1 MNKGYAFI
9 SLQLFGLHRLAV
21 TLFILLLAI
30 TLEAKAST
38 PLYEASTP
46 FYEAHTSSIDAS
58 VSIDASMSMEAS
70 RMSIDASSM
79 FIEEPSK
86 PVINA
91 KKPVVKTNVSRTKAN
106 RKAKASSEAL
116 VKEGER
122 LSQQGETARSLM
134 VLNRYIESFAYAKA
148 SRADS
153 LLLTRALMRNARNY
167 EDLGNQHQA
176 LVLLQRALSVAKHTG
191 DKRHLAALYNNIFAI
206 YYSLREFDQAE
217 DLLQMSLQLSIA
229 AADSASIRNNY
240 NNFGLVC
247 YERRQYDRALSF
259 MDKALAYA
267 PRADRVGMSLIY
279 TNRAEVFTRQNRL
292 PQAERALQKALDL
305 QRGQQRDNRTVQTRL
320 NMTFLKA
327 RLGKRTE
334 ALTMQH
340 ALYKTMPHLPLA
352 MQANAYEQMADV
364 CFNLGDSLAALRN
377 ILRFMPLNDSLQRAD
392 NNSQLQ
398 QLLVAYDAD
407 RLKQHN
413 TNLAQTVDIYRLKAE
428 GRTRLLAVAV
438 PLLVILIV
446 LVVLLWR
453 RMRTDR
459 AKNKLISEQQQQ
471 LLIYEQQER
480 EREQQEMLRKQ
491 EEMRRK
497 QEEMRRKQEALKRKQ
512 EEMAQR
518 QEEMSLELDHKNR
531 QLTSYTLDLAAVNE
545 FHQHVSASL
554 SALREKKLSAAEAD
568 NELKDLILSLQHFN
582 DKPLGDDF
590 RVYFDE
596 VHPGFLMRLSQ
607 QFSALS
613 KADLRLCAYL
623 HLGMTTKEIAALT
636 FKEVRSVES
645 ARNRLRK
652 KLNLPPETNLAQFLE
667 QFTKDAP

>member
-1 MNKGYAFI
+1 
-9 SLQLFGLHRLAV
+9 
-21 TLFILLLAI
+21 
-30 TLEAKAST
+30 
-38 PLYEASTP
+38 
-46 FYEAHTSSIDAS
+46 
-58 VSIDASMSMEAS
+58 
-70 RMSIDASSM
+70 M

-86 PVINA
+86 PAINVR
-91 KKPVVKTNVSRTKAN
+91 KPVVKTNASRHAAN
-106 RKAKASSEAL
+106 PKAKASSEAL

-122 LSQQGETARSLM
+122 LSERGETARSLM
-134 VLNRYIESFAYAKA
+134 VLNRYIESFTYAKA

-176 LVLLQRALSVAKHTG
+176 LVLLQRALSIAKRTA

-206 YYSLREFDQAE
+206 YYSLREFNQAE
-217 DLLQMSLQLSIA
+217 DLLQMSLQLSLA
-229 AADSASIRNNY
+229 TADSASIRNNY

-247 YERRQYDRALSF
+247 YERGQYDKALTF
-259 MDKALAYA
+259 MNKALAYA

-279 TNRAEVFTRQNRL
+279 TNRAEVFTLQNRL
-292 PQAERALQKALDL
+292 SQAERALQKALYL
-305 QRGQQRDNRTVQTRL
+305 QRGYQRDNRTVQTRL

-327 RLGKRTE
+327 RLGKCTE

-340 ALYKTMPHLPLA
+340 ALYQTMPHLPLA
-352 MQANAYEQMADV
+352 MQANAYEQMADI

-413 TNLAQTVDIYRLKAE
+413 TNLAQKVDIYRLKAE

-438 PLLVILIV
+438 PLLVVLIV

-480 EREQQEMLRKQ
+480 EREQQ
-491 EEMRRK
+491 
-497 QEEMRRKQEALKRKQ
+497 EMRRKQEALKRKQ

-582 DKPLGDDF
+582 DKPLGDEF

-607 QFSALS
+607 QFSVLS

>member
-1 MNKGYAFI
+1 
-9 SLQLFGLHRLAV
+9 
-21 TLFILLLAI
+21 
-30 TLEAKAST
+30 
-38 PLYEASTP
+38 
-46 FYEAHTSSIDAS
+46 
-58 VSIDASMSMEAS
+58 
-70 RMSIDASSM
+70 MSIDASRM

-86 PVINA
+86 PAINV
-91 KKPVVKTNVSRTKAN
+91 KKPVVKANASRHTAN
-106 RKAKASSEAL
+106 PKAKASSEAL

-122 LSQQGETARSLM
+122 LSERGETARSLM

-153 LLLTRALMRNARNY
+153 LLLTRALMHNARNY

-176 LVLLQRALSVAKHTG
+176 LVLLQRALSIAKRTA

-206 YYSLREFDQAE
+206 YYSLREFNQAE

-247 YERRQYDRALSF
+247 YERGQYDKALAF

-292 PQAERALQKALDL
+292 SQAERALQKALDL
-305 QRGQQRDNRTVQTRL
+305 QRGYMGDNRTVQTRL

-340 ALYKTMPHLPLA
+340 ALYHTMPHLPLA
-352 MQANAYEQMADV
+352 MQVNAYEQMADI

-438 PLLVILIV
+438 PLLVVLIV

-480 EREQQEMLRKQ
+480 EREQQ
-491 EEMRRK
+491 
-497 QEEMRRKQEALKRKQ
+497 EMRRKQEALKRKQ

-607 QFSALS
+607 QFSVLS

-652 KLNLPPETNLAQFLE
+652 KLNLPPETNLAQFLD

>member
-1 MNKGYAFI
+1 
-9 SLQLFGLHRLAV
+9 
-21 TLFILLLAI
+21 
-30 TLEAKAST
+30 
-38 PLYEASTP
+38 
-46 FYEAHTSSIDAS
+46 
-58 VSIDASMSMEAS
+58 
-70 RMSIDASSM
+70 MSIDASRM

-86 PVINA
+86 PAINV
-91 KKPVVKTNVSRTKAN
+91 KKPVAKAN
-106 RKAKASSEAL
+106 ASRHTANPKAKASSEAL

-122 LSQQGETARSLM
+122 LSERGETARSLM

-176 LVLLQRALSVAKHTG
+176 LVLLQRALSIAKRTA

-206 YYSLREFDQAE
+206 YYSLREFNQAE
-217 DLLQMSLQLSIA
+217 DLLQMSLQLSLA

-247 YERRQYDRALSF
+247 YERGQY
-259 MDKALAYA
+259 DKALAYA

-279 TNRAEVFTRQNRL
+279 TNRAEVFTLQNRL
-292 PQAERALQKALDL
+292 SQAERALQKALYL
-305 QRGQQRDNRTVQTRL
+305 QRGYQRDNRTVQTRL

-340 ALYKTMPHLPLA
+340 ALYQTMPHLPLA
-352 MQANAYEQMADV
+352 MQANAYEQMADI
-364 CFNLGDSLAALRN
+364 CFNIGDSLAALRN

-413 TNLAQTVDIYRLKAE
+413 TNLAQKVDIYRLKAE

-438 PLLVILIV
+438 PLLVVLIV

-480 EREQQEMLRKQ
+480 EREQQ
-491 EEMRRK
+491 
-497 QEEMRRKQEALKRKQ
+497 EMRRKQEALKRKQ

-607 QFSALS
+607 QFSVLS

-652 KLNLPPETNLAQFLE
+652 KLNLPPETNLAQFLD

>member
-1 MNKGYAFI
+1 M
-9 SLQLFGLHRLAV
+9 
-21 TLFILLLAI
+21 
-30 TLEAKAST
+30 
-38 PLYEASTP
+38 
-46 FYEAHTSSIDAS
+46 D
-58 VSIDASMSMEAS
+58 AS
-70 RMSIDASSM
+70 RMSIDASRM

-86 PVINA
+86 PAINA
-91 KKPVVKTNVSRTKAN
+91 KKPVVKTHASRHAAN
-106 RKAKASSEAL
+106 PKAKASSEVL

-122 LSQQGETARSLM
+122 LSERGETARSLM

-176 LVLLQRALSVAKHTG
+176 LVLLQRALSIAKRTA

-229 AADSASIRNNY
+229 AADSMSIRNNY

-247 YERRQYDRALSF
+247 YERGQYDKALAF
-259 MDKALAYA
+259 MNQALAYA

-292 PQAERALQKALDL
+292 SQAERALQKAIDL
-305 QRGQQRDNRTVQTRL
+305 QRGHQRDNRTVQTRL

-340 ALYKTMPHLPLA
+340 ALYQTMPHLPLA
-352 MQANAYEQMADV
+352 MQVNAYEQMADI

-497 QEEMRRKQEALKRKQ
+497 QESLKRKQ

-667 QFTKDAP
+667 QFTKEAP

>member
-1 MNKGYAFI
+1 M
-9 SLQLFGLHRLAV
+9 
-21 TLFILLLAI
+21 
-30 TLEAKAST
+30 
-38 PLYEASTP
+38 
-46 FYEAHTSSIDAS
+46 D
-58 VSIDASMSMEAS
+58 AS
-70 RMSIDASSM
+70 RMSIDASRM

-86 PVINA
+86 PAINA
-91 KKPVVKTNVSRTKAN
+91 KKPVVKTNASRHAAN
-106 RKAKASSEAL
+106 PKAKASSEAL

-122 LSQQGETARSLM
+122 LSERGETARSLM

-176 LVLLQRALSVAKHTG
+176 LVLLQRALSIAKRTA

-229 AADSASIRNNY
+229 AADSMSIRNNY

-247 YERRQYDRALSF
+247 YERGQYDKALAF
-259 MDKALAYA
+259 MDQALAYA

-292 PQAERALQKALDL
+292 SQAERALQKAIDL
-305 QRGQQRDNRTVQTRL
+305 QRGHQRDNRTVQTRL

-340 ALYKTMPHLPLA
+340 ALYQTMPHLPLA
-352 MQANAYEQMADV
+352 MQVNAYEQMADI

-438 PLLVILIV
+438 PLLVVLIV

-480 EREQQEMLRKQ
+480 ER
-491 EEMRRK
+491 K

-512 EEMAQR
+512 QEMAQR

-554 SALREKKLSAAEAD
+554 SALREKKLSAAEVD

>member
-1 MNKGYAFI
+1 
-9 SLQLFGLHRLAV
+9 
-21 TLFILLLAI
+21 
-30 TLEAKAST
+30 
-38 PLYEASTP
+38 
-46 FYEAHTSSIDAS
+46 
-58 VSIDASMSMEAS
+58 
-70 RMSIDASSM
+70 
-79 FIEEPSK
+79 
-86 PVINA
+86 
-91 KKPVVKTNVSRTKAN
+91 
-106 RKAKASSEAL
+106 
-116 VKEGER
+116 
-122 LSQQGETARSLM
+122 
-134 VLNRYIESFAYAKA
+134 
-148 SRADS
+148 
-153 LLLTRALMRNARNY
+153 
-167 EDLGNQHQA
+167 
-176 LVLLQRALSVAKHTG
+176 
-191 DKRHLAALYNNIFAI
+191 
-206 YYSLREFDQAE
+206 
-217 DLLQMSLQLSIA
+217 
-229 AADSASIRNNY
+229 
-240 NNFGLVC
+240 
-247 YERRQYDRALSF
+247 
-259 MDKALAYA
+259 
-267 PRADRVGMSLIY
+267 
-279 TNRAEVFTRQNRL
+279 
-292 PQAERALQKALDL
+292 
-305 QRGQQRDNRTVQTRL
+305 
-320 NMTFLKA
+320 
-327 RLGKRTE
+327 
-334 ALTMQH
+334 MQH
-340 ALYKTMPHLPLA
+340 ALYQTMPHLPLA
-352 MQANAYEQMADV
+352 MQANAYEQMADI

-413 TNLAQTVDIYRLKAE
+413 TNLAQKVDIYRLKAE

-438 PLLVILIV
+438 PLLVVLIV

-480 EREQQEMLRKQ
+480 EREQQEML
-491 EEMRRK
+491 RK

-554 SALREKKLSAAEAD
+554 SALREKKLSADEAD
-568 NELKDLILSLQHFN
+568 NELKDFILSLQHFN

-613 KADLRLCAYL
+613 KADLRICAYL

-652 KLNLPPETNLAQFLE
+652 KLNLPPETNLAQFLD

>member
-21 TLFILLLAI
+21 TLLLLQLA
-30 TLEAKAST
+30 LAPEAKAST
-38 PLYEASTP
+38 LFYEASTP
-46 FYEAHTSSIDAS
+46 FNEASTPFNEAHPS
-58 VSIDASMSMEAS
+58 SIDASMS
-70 RMSIDASSM
+70 IDASRM

-86 PVINA
+86 PAINV
-91 KKPVVKTNVSRTKAN
+91 KKPVVKTNASRHTAN
-106 RKAKASSEAL
+106 PKAKPSSEAL

-122 LSQQGETARSLM
+122 LSGRGETARSLM

-153 LLLTRALMRNARNY
+153 LLLTRALMHNARNY

-176 LVLLQRALSVAKHTG
+176 LVLLQRALSIAKRTA

-229 AADSASIRNNY
+229 AADSMSIRNNY

-247 YERRQYDRALSF
+247 YERGQYDKALVF

-292 PQAERALQKALDL
+292 SQAERALQKALDL
-305 QRGQQRDNRTVQTRL
+305 QRGRQGDNRTVQTRL

-340 ALYKTMPHLPLA
+340 ALYQTMPHLPLA
-352 MQANAYEQMADV
+352 MQVNAYEQMADI

-438 PLLVILIV
+438 PLLVVLIV

-480 EREQQEMLRKQ
+480 EREQQ
-491 EEMRRK
+491 
-497 QEEMRRKQEALKRKQ
+497 EMRRKQEALKRKQ

-545 FHQHVSASL
+545 FHQRVSTSL
-554 SALREKKLSAAEAD
+554 SALREKKLSATEAD
-568 NELKDLILSLQHFN
+568 NELKGLILSLQHFN

-607 QFSALS
+607 QFSVLS

>member
-1 MNKGYAFI
+1 
-9 SLQLFGLHRLAV
+9 
-21 TLFILLLAI
+21 
-30 TLEAKAST
+30 
-38 PLYEASTP
+38 
-46 FYEAHTSSIDAS
+46 
-58 VSIDASMSMEAS
+58 
-70 RMSIDASSM
+70 MSIDASRM

-86 PVINA
+86 PAINA
-91 KKPVVKTNVSRTKAN
+91 KKPVVKANASRHVVIP
-106 RKAKASSEAL
+106 KAKASSEAL

-122 LSQQGETARSLM
+122 LSERGETARSLM

-176 LVLLQRALSVAKHTG
+176 LVLLQRALSIAKRTA

-229 AADSASIRNNY
+229 AADSMSIRNNY

-247 YERRQYDRALSF
+247 YERGQYDKALAF
-259 MDKALAYA
+259 MDQALAYA

-292 PQAERALQKALDL
+292 SQAERALQKAIDL
-305 QRGQQRDNRTVQTRL
+305 QRGHQRDNRTVQTRL

-340 ALYKTMPHLPLA
+340 ALYQTMPHLPLV
-352 MQANAYEQMADV
+352 MQVNAYEQMADI

-480 EREQQEMLRKQ
+480 EREQQEM
-491 EEMRRK
+491 
-497 QEEMRRKQEALKRKQ
+497 RRKQEALKRKQ

-613 KADLRLCAYL
+613 KAVLRLCAYL

>member
-21 TLFILLLAI
+21 TLLLLLLA
-30 TLEAKAST
+30 LAPEAKANT
-38 PLYEASTP
+38 LFYEASTP
-46 FYEAHTSSIDAS
+46 FYEAHTSSLDAS
-58 VSIDASMSMEAS
+58 
-70 RMSIDASSM
+70 MSIDASRM

-86 PVINA
+86 PAINVR
-91 KKPVVKTNVSRTKAN
+91 KPVVKTNASRHAAN
-106 RKAKASSEAL
+106 PKAKASSEAL

-122 LSQQGETARSLM
+122 LSERGETARSLM
-134 VLNRYIESFAYAKA
+134 VLNRYIESFTYAKA

-176 LVLLQRALSVAKHTG
+176 LVLLQRALSIAKRTA

-206 YYSLREFDQAE
+206 YYSLREFNQAE
-217 DLLQMSLQLSIA
+217 DLLQMSLQLSLA

-247 YERRQYDRALSF
+247 YERGQYDKALAF

-292 PQAERALQKALDL
+292 SQAERALQKALDL
-305 QRGQQRDNRTVQTRL
+305 QRGHMGDNRTVQTRL
-320 NMTFLKA
+320 NMAFLKA

-340 ALYKTMPHLPLA
+340 ALYQTMPHLPLA
-352 MQANAYEQMADV
+352 MQANAYEQMADI

-438 PLLVILIV
+438 PLLVVLIV

-480 EREQQEMLRKQ
+480 EREQQ
-491 EEMRRK
+491 
-497 QEEMRRKQEALKRKQ
+497 EMRRKQEALKRKQ

-554 SALREKKLSAAEAD
+554 SALREKKLSADEAD

>member
-21 TLFILLLAI
+21 TLLLLLLA
-30 TLEAKAST
+30 LAPEAKANMLFYEAST
-38 PLYEASTP
+38 PFYETSTP

-58 VSIDASMSMEAS
+58 
-70 RMSIDASSM
+70 MSIDASRM

-86 PVINA
+86 PAINV
-91 KKPVVKTNVSRTKAN
+91 KKPVAKAN
-106 RKAKASSEAL
+106 ASRHTANPKAKASSEAL

-122 LSQQGETARSLM
+122 LSERGETARSLM

-176 LVLLQRALSVAKHTG
+176 LVLLQRALSIAKRTA

-229 AADSASIRNNY
+229 AADSMSIRNNY

-247 YERRQYDRALSF
+247 YERGQYDKALAF
-259 MDKALAYA
+259 MDQALAYA

-292 PQAERALQKALDL
+292 SQAERALQKAIDL
-305 QRGQQRDNRTVQTRL
+305 QRGHQRDNRTVQTRL

-340 ALYKTMPHLPLA
+340 ALYQTMPHLPLA
-352 MQANAYEQMADV
+352 MQVNAYEQMADI

-413 TNLAQTVDIYRLKAE
+413 TNLAQKVDIYRLKAE

-438 PLLVILIV
+438 PLLVVLIV

-480 EREQQEMLRKQ
+480 EREQQ
-491 EEMRRK
+491 
-497 QEEMRRKQEALKRKQ
+497 EMRRKQEALKRKQ

-607 QFSALS
+607 QFSVLS

>member
-1 MNKGYAFI
+1 
-9 SLQLFGLHRLAV
+9 
-21 TLFILLLAI
+21 
-30 TLEAKAST
+30 
-38 PLYEASTP
+38 
-46 FYEAHTSSIDAS
+46 
-58 VSIDASMSMEAS
+58 
-70 RMSIDASSM
+70 MSIDASRM

-86 PVINA
+86 PAINA
-91 KKPVVKTNVSRTKAN
+91 KKPVVKANASRHVVN
-106 RKAKASSEAL
+106 PKAKASSEAL

-122 LSQQGETARSLM
+122 LSERGETARSLM

-176 LVLLQRALSVAKHTG
+176 LVLLQRALSIAKRTA

-229 AADSASIRNNY
+229 AADSMSIRNNY

-247 YERRQYDRALSF
+247 YERGQYDKALAF
-259 MDKALAYA
+259 MDQALAYA

-292 PQAERALQKALDL
+292 SQAERALQKAIDL
-305 QRGQQRDNRTVQTRL
+305 QRGHQRDNRTVQTRL

-340 ALYKTMPHLPLA
+340 ALYQTMPHLPLS
-352 MQANAYEQMADV
+352 MQVNAYEQMADI

-438 PLLVILIV
+438 PLLVVLIV

-480 EREQQEMLRKQ
+480 EREQ
-491 EEMRRK
+491 
-497 QEEMRRKQEALKRKQ
+497 EEMRRKQEALKRKQ
-512 EEMAQR
+512 QEMAQR

-554 SALREKKLSAAEAD
+554 SALREKKLSAAEVD

>member
-21 TLFILLLAI
+21 TLLLLLLA
-30 TLEAKAST
+30 LAPEAKANT
-38 PLYEASTP
+38 LFYEASTP

-58 VSIDASMSMEAS
+58 
-70 RMSIDASSM
+70 MSIDASRM

-86 PVINA
+86 PAINV
-91 KKPVVKTNVSRTKAN
+91 KKPVAKAN
-106 RKAKASSEAL
+106 ASRHTANPKAKASSEAL

-122 LSQQGETARSLM
+122 LSERGETARSLM

-176 LVLLQRALSVAKHTG
+176 LVLLQRALSIAKRTA

-206 YYSLREFDQAE
+206 YYSLREFNQAE
-217 DLLQMSLQLSIA
+217 DLLQMSLQLSLA

-247 YERRQYDRALSF
+247 YERGQYDKALTF
-259 MDKALAYA
+259 MNKALAYA

-279 TNRAEVFTRQNRL
+279 TNRAEVFTLQNRL
-292 PQAERALQKALDL
+292 SQAERALQKALYL
-305 QRGQQRDNRTVQTRL
+305 QRGYQRDNRTVQTRL

-340 ALYKTMPHLPLA
+340 ALYQTMPHLPLA
-352 MQANAYEQMADV
+352 MQANAYEQMADI
-364 CFNLGDSLAALRN
+364 CFNIGDSLAALRN

-413 TNLAQTVDIYRLKAE
+413 TNLAQKVDIYRLKAE

-438 PLLVILIV
+438 PLLVVLIV

-480 EREQQEMLRKQ
+480 EREQQ
-491 EEMRRK
+491 
-497 QEEMRRKQEALKRKQ
+497 EMRRKQEALKRKQ

-607 QFSALS
+607 QFSVLS

-652 KLNLPPETNLAQFLE
+652 KLNLPPETNLAQFLD

>member
-21 TLFILLLAI
+21 TLFILLLAL
-30 TLEAKAST
+30 TPEAKAST
-38 PLYEASTP
+38 PLYEANTP

-86 PVINA
+86 PAIND
-91 KKPVVKTNVSRTKAN
+91 KKPVVKTNVSRNKAN
-106 RKAKASSEAL
+106 RKAKVSSEAL

-122 LSQQGETARSLM
+122 LSERGETARSLM

-176 LVLLQRALSVAKHTG
+176 LVLLQRALSVAKHTA

-217 DLLQMSLQLSIA
+217 DLLQMSLQLSLA
-229 AADSASIRNNY
+229 AADSMSIRNNY

-247 YERRQYDRALSF
+247 YERSQYDKALAF

-292 PQAERALQKALDL
+292 SQAERALQKALDL

-327 RLGKRTE
+327 RLGKRKE

-340 ALYKTMPHLPLA
+340 ALYQTMPHLPLA

-413 TNLAQTVDIYRLKAE
+413 TNLKQTVDIYRLKAE

-480 EREQQEMLRKQ
+480 EREQQ
-491 EEMRRK
+491 
-497 QEEMRRKQEALKRKQ
+497 EMRRKQEALKRKQ

-607 QFSALS
+607 QFSALI

-623 HLGMTTKEIAALT
+623 HLGMTTKEIASLT

>member
-1 MNKGYAFI
+1 
-9 SLQLFGLHRLAV
+9 
-21 TLFILLLAI
+21 
-30 TLEAKAST
+30 
-38 PLYEASTP
+38 
-46 FYEAHTSSIDAS
+46 
-58 VSIDASMSMEAS
+58 
-70 RMSIDASSM
+70 MSIDASRM

-86 PVINA
+86 PAINV
-91 KKPVVKTNVSRTKAN
+91 KKPVAKAN
-106 RKAKASSEAL
+106 ASRHTANPKAKASSEAL

-122 LSQQGETARSLM
+122 LSERGETARSLM

-176 LVLLQRALSVAKHTG
+176 LVLLQRALSIAKRTA

-206 YYSLREFDQAE
+206 YYSLREFNQAE
-217 DLLQMSLQLSIA
+217 DLLQMSLQLSLA

-247 YERRQYDRALSF
+247 YERGQYDKALTF
-259 MDKALAYA
+259 MNKALAYA

-279 TNRAEVFTRQNRL
+279 TNRAEVFTLQNRL
-292 PQAERALQKALDL
+292 SQAERALQKALYL
-305 QRGQQRDNRTVQTRL
+305 QRGYQRDNRTVQTRL

-340 ALYKTMPHLPLA
+340 ALYQTMPHLPLA
-352 MQANAYEQMADV
+352 MQANAYEQMADI
-364 CFNLGDSLAALRN
+364 CFNIGDSLAALRN

-413 TNLAQTVDIYRLKAE
+413 TNLAQKVDIYRLKAE

-438 PLLVILIV
+438 PLLVVLIV

-480 EREQQEMLRKQ
+480 EREQQ
-491 EEMRRK
+491 
-497 QEEMRRKQEALKRKQ
+497 EMRRKQEALKRKQ

-607 QFSALS
+607 QFSVLS

-652 KLNLPPETNLAQFLE
+652 KLNLPPETNLAQFLD

>member
-21 TLFILLLAI
+21 TLLFLLLAL
-30 TLEAKAST
+30 TPEAKAST
-38 PLYEASTP
+38 SFYEANTSFYEASTS

-58 VSIDASMSMEAS
+58 MSMEAS
-70 RMSIDASSM
+70 GMSIDASRM

-86 PVINA
+86 PAINA
-91 KKPVVKTNVSRTKAN
+91 KKPVVKANASRHVVN
-106 RKAKASSEAL
+106 PKAKASSEAL

-122 LSQQGETARSLM
+122 LSERGETARSLM

-176 LVLLQRALSVAKHTG
+176 LVLLQRALSIAKRTA

-229 AADSASIRNNY
+229 AADSMSIRNNY

-247 YERRQYDRALSF
+247 YERGQYDKALAF
-259 MDKALAYA
+259 MDQALAYA

-292 PQAERALQKALDL
+292 SQAERALQKAIDL
-305 QRGQQRDNRTVQTRL
+305 QRGHQRDNRTVQTRL

-340 ALYKTMPHLPLA
+340 ALYQTMPHLPLA
-352 MQANAYEQMADV
+352 MQVNAYEQMADI

-438 PLLVILIV
+438 PLLVVLIV

-480 EREQQEMLRKQ
+480 EREQQEM
-491 EEMRRK
+491 
-497 QEEMRRKQEALKRKQ
+497 RRKQEALKRKQ
-512 EEMAQR
+512 QEMAQR

-554 SALREKKLSAAEAD
+554 SALREKKLSAAEVD

>member
-21 TLFILLLAI
+21 TLLLLLLA
-30 TLEAKAST
+30 LAPEAKAST
-38 PLYEASTP
+38 LFYEANTLFYEASTS

-58 VSIDASMSMEAS
+58 
-70 RMSIDASSM
+70 MSIDASRM

-86 PVINA
+86 PAINV
-91 KKPVVKTNVSRTKAN
+91 KKPVVKANASRHAAN
-106 RKAKASSEAL
+106 PKAKASSEAL

-122 LSQQGETARSLM
+122 LSERGETARSLM

-176 LVLLQRALSVAKHTG
+176 LVLLQRALSIAKRTA

-229 AADSASIRNNY
+229 AADSMSIRNNY

-247 YERRQYDRALSF
+247 YERGQYDKALAF
-259 MDKALAYA
+259 MDQALAYA

-292 PQAERALQKALDL
+292 SQAERALQKALYL
-305 QRGQQRDNRTVQTRL
+305 QRGHHRDNRTVQTRL

-340 ALYKTMPHLPLA
+340 ALYQTMPHLPLA
-352 MQANAYEQMADV
+352 MQVNAYEQMADI

-480 EREQQEMLRKQ
+480 EREQQ
-491 EEMRRK
+491 
-497 QEEMRRKQEALKRKQ
+497 EMRRKQEALKRKQ

-667 QFTKDAP
+667 QFTKEAP

>member
-1 MNKGYAFI
+1 MNKAYAFI

-21 TLFILLLAI
+21 TLLLLLLA
-30 TLEAKAST
+30 LAPEAKAST
-38 PLYEASTP
+38 LFYEASTP

-58 VSIDASMSMEAS
+58 
-70 RMSIDASSM
+70 MSIDASRM

-86 PVINA
+86 PAINV
-91 KKPVVKTNVSRTKAN
+91 KKPVVKANASRHTAN
-106 RKAKASSEAL
+106 PKAKASSEAL

-122 LSQQGETARSLM
+122 LLNQGETARSLM

-176 LVLLQRALSVAKHTG
+176 LVLLQRALSIAKRTA

-206 YYSLREFDQAE
+206 YYSLREFNQAE
-217 DLLQMSLQLSIA
+217 DLLQMSLQLSLA

-247 YERRQYDRALSF
+247 YERGQYDKALAF

-292 PQAERALQKALDL
+292 SQAERALQKALDL
-305 QRGQQRDNRTVQTRL
+305 QRGHQGDNRTVQTRL

-327 RLGKRTE
+327 RLGKRIE

-340 ALYKTMPHLPLA
+340 ALYQTMPHLPLA
-352 MQANAYEQMADV
+352 MQANAYEQMADI

-413 TNLAQTVDIYRLKAE
+413 TNLAQKVDIYRLKAE

-438 PLLVILIV
+438 PLLVVLIV

-480 EREQQEMLRKQ
+480 EREQQ
-491 EEMRRK
+491 
-497 QEEMRRKQEALKRKQ
+497 EMRRKQEALKRKQ

-554 SALREKKLSAAEAD
+554 SALREKKLSADEAD

-652 KLNLPPETNLAQFLE
+652 KLNLPPETNLAQFLD

>member
-21 TLFILLLAI
+21 TLLLLLLA
-30 TLEAKAST
+30 LAPEAKAST
-38 PLYEASTP
+38 LFYEANTLFYEASTP
-46 FYEAHTSSIDAS
+46 FYEAHTSSLDAS
-58 VSIDASMSMEAS
+58 
-70 RMSIDASSM
+70 MSIDASRM

-86 PVINA
+86 PAINV
-91 KKPVVKTNVSRTKAN
+91 KKPVVKANASRHTAN
-106 RKAKASSEAL
+106 PKAKASSEAL

-122 LSQQGETARSLM
+122 LSERGETARSLM

-153 LLLTRALMRNARNY
+153 LLLTRALMHNARNY

-176 LVLLQRALSVAKHTG
+176 LVLLQRALSIAKRTA

-206 YYSLREFDQAE
+206 YYSLREFNQAE
-217 DLLQMSLQLSIA
+217 DLLQMSLQLSLA

-247 YERRQYDRALSF
+247 YERGQYDKALTF
-259 MDKALAYA
+259 MNKALAYA

-279 TNRAEVFTRQNRL
+279 TNRAEVFTLQNRL
-292 PQAERALQKALDL
+292 SQAERALQKALYL
-305 QRGQQRDNRTVQTRL
+305 QRGYQRDNRTVQTRL

-340 ALYKTMPHLPLA
+340 ALYQTMPHLPLA
-352 MQANAYEQMADV
+352 MQANAYEQMADI
-364 CFNLGDSLAALRN
+364 CFNIGDSLAALRN

-413 TNLAQTVDIYRLKAE
+413 TNLAQKVDIYRLKAE

-438 PLLVILIV
+438 PLLVVLIV

-480 EREQQEMLRKQ
+480 EREQQ
-491 EEMRRK
+491 
-497 QEEMRRKQEALKRKQ
+497 EMRRKQEALKRKQ

-607 QFSALS
+607 QFSVLS

-667 QFTKDAP
+667 QFTKDAS

>member
-1 MNKGYAFI
+1 
-9 SLQLFGLHRLAV
+9 
-21 TLFILLLAI
+21 
-30 TLEAKAST
+30 
-38 PLYEASTP
+38 
-46 FYEAHTSSIDAS
+46 
-58 VSIDASMSMEAS
+58 
-70 RMSIDASSM
+70 MSIDASRM

-86 PVINA
+86 PAINVR
-91 KKPVVKTNVSRTKAN
+91 KPVVKTNASRHAAN
-106 RKAKASSEAL
+106 PKAKASSEAL

-122 LSQQGETARSLM
+122 LSERGETARSLM
-134 VLNRYIESFAYAKA
+134 VLNRYIESFTYAKA

-176 LVLLQRALSVAKHTG
+176 LVLLQRALSIAKRTA

-206 YYSLREFDQAE
+206 YYSLREFNQAE
-217 DLLQMSLQLSIA
+217 DLLQMSLQLSLA

-247 YERRQYDRALSF
+247 YERGQYDKALTF
-259 MDKALAYA
+259 MNKALAYA

-292 PQAERALQKALDL
+292 SQAERALQKALYL
-305 QRGQQRDNRTVQTRL
+305 QRGYQRDNRTVQTRL

-340 ALYKTMPHLPLA
+340 ALYQTMPHLPLA
-352 MQANAYEQMADV
+352 MQANAYEQMADI
-364 CFNLGDSLAALRN
+364 CFNIGDSLAALRN

-413 TNLAQTVDIYRLKAE
+413 TNLAQKVDIYRLKAE

-438 PLLVILIV
+438 PLLVVLIV

-480 EREQQEMLRKQ
+480 EREQQ
-491 EEMRRK
+491 
-497 QEEMRRKQEALKRKQ
+497 EMRRKQEALKRKQ

-607 QFSALS
+607 QFSVLS

>member
-1 MNKGYAFI
+1 MD
-9 SLQLFGLHRLAV
+9 
-21 TLFILLLAI
+21 
-30 TLEAKAST
+30 ASRI
-38 PLYEASTP
+38 
-46 FYEAHTSSIDAS
+46 SIDAS
-58 VSIDASMSMEAS
+58 
-70 RMSIDASSM
+70 RM

-86 PVINA
+86 PAINA
-91 KKPVVKTNVSRTKAN
+91 KKPVVKTNASRHAAN
-106 RKAKASSEAL
+106 PKAKASSEAL

-122 LSQQGETARSLM
+122 LSERGETARSLM

-176 LVLLQRALSVAKHTG
+176 LVLLQRALSIAKRTA

-217 DLLQMSLQLSIA
+217 DLLQMSLQLSFA
-229 AADSASIRNNY
+229 AADSMSIRNNY

-247 YERRQYDRALSF
+247 YERGQYDQALAF
-259 MDKALAYA
+259 MDQALAYA

-292 PQAERALQKALDL
+292 SQAERALQKALYL
-305 QRGQQRDNRTVQTRL
+305 QRGHQRDNRTVQTRL

-340 ALYKTMPHLPLA
+340 ALYHTMPHLPLA
-352 MQANAYEQMADV
+352 MQVNAYEQMADI

-438 PLLVILIV
+438 PLLVVLIV

-480 EREQQEMLRKQ
+480 EREQQEM
-491 EEMRRK
+491 
-497 QEEMRRKQEALKRKQ
+497 RRKQEALKRKQ
-512 EEMAQR
+512 QEMAQR

-554 SALREKKLSAAEAD
+554 SALREKKLSAAEVD

>member
-21 TLFILLLAI
+21 TLSLLLLA
-30 TLEAKAST
+30 LAPEAKAST
-38 PLYEASTP
+38 LFYEANTLFYEASTP
-46 FYEAHTSSIDAS
+46 FYEAHTSSLDAS
-58 VSIDASMSMEAS
+58 
-70 RMSIDASSM
+70 MSIDASRM

-86 PVINA
+86 PAINVR
-91 KKPVVKTNVSRTKAN
+91 KPVVKTNASRHAAN
-106 RKAKASSEAL
+106 PKAKASSEAL

-122 LSQQGETARSLM
+122 LSERGETARSLM
-134 VLNRYIESFAYAKA
+134 VLNRYIESFTYAKA

-176 LVLLQRALSVAKHTG
+176 LVLLQRALSIAKRTA

-206 YYSLREFDQAE
+206 YYSLREFNQAE
-217 DLLQMSLQLSIA
+217 DLLQMSLQLSLA

-247 YERRQYDRALSF
+247 YERGQYDKALTF
-259 MDKALAYA
+259 MNKALAYA

-292 PQAERALQKALDL
+292 SQAERALQKALYL
-305 QRGQQRDNRTVQTRL
+305 QRGYQRDNRTVQTRL

-340 ALYKTMPHLPLA
+340 ALYQTMPHLPLA
-352 MQANAYEQMADV
+352 MQANAYEQMADI
-364 CFNLGDSLAALRN
+364 CFNIGDSLAALRN

-413 TNLAQTVDIYRLKAE
+413 TNLAQKVDIYRLKAE

-438 PLLVILIV
+438 PLLVVLIV

-480 EREQQEMLRKQ
+480 EREQQ
-491 EEMRRK
+491 
-497 QEEMRRKQEALKRKQ
+497 EMRRKQEALKRKQ

-607 QFSALS
+607 QFSVLS

>member
-1 MNKGYAFI
+1 
-9 SLQLFGLHRLAV
+9 
-21 TLFILLLAI
+21 
-30 TLEAKAST
+30 
-38 PLYEASTP
+38 
-46 FYEAHTSSIDAS
+46 
-58 VSIDASMSMEAS
+58 
-70 RMSIDASSM
+70 MSIDASRM
-79 FIEEPSK
+79 FIEESSK
-86 PVINA
+86 PAINA
-91 KKPVVKTNVSRTKAN
+91 IKPVVKANASRHAAN
-106 RKAKASSEAL
+106 PKAKASSEAL

-122 LSQQGETARSLM
+122 LSERGETARSLM

-167 EDLGNQHQA
+167 ENLGNQHQA
-176 LVLLQRALSVAKHTG
+176 LVLLQRALSIAKRTA

-217 DLLQMSLQLSIA
+217 DLLQMSLQLSLA
-229 AADSASIRNNY
+229 AADSMSIRNNY

-247 YERRQYDRALSF
+247 YERGQYDQALAF
-259 MDKALAYA
+259 MDQALAYA

-292 PQAERALQKALDL
+292 SQAERALQKALYL
-305 QRGQQRDNRTVQTRL
+305 QRGHQRDNRTVQTRL

-340 ALYKTMPHLPLA
+340 ALYQTMPHLPLA
-352 MQANAYEQMADV
+352 MQVNAYEQMADI

-459 AKNKLISEQQQQ
+459 AKNKLISEQQQL

-480 EREQQEMLRKQ
+480 EREQQ
-491 EEMRRK
+491 
-497 QEEMRRKQEALKRKQ
+497 EMRRKQEALKRKQ

-667 QFTKDAP
+667 QFTKEAP

>member
-1 MNKGYAFI
+1 
-9 SLQLFGLHRLAV
+9 
-21 TLFILLLAI
+21 
-30 TLEAKAST
+30 
-38 PLYEASTP
+38 
-46 FYEAHTSSIDAS
+46 
-58 VSIDASMSMEAS
+58 
-70 RMSIDASSM
+70 M

-86 PVINA
+86 PAINV
-91 KKPVVKTNVSRTKAN
+91 KKPVAKAN
-106 RKAKASSEAL
+106 ASRHTANPKAKASSEAL

-122 LSQQGETARSLM
+122 LSERGETARSLM

-176 LVLLQRALSVAKHTG
+176 LVLLQRALSIAKRTA

-206 YYSLREFDQAE
+206 YYSLREFNQAE
-217 DLLQMSLQLSIA
+217 DLLQMSLQLSLA

-247 YERRQYDRALSF
+247 YERGQYDKALTF
-259 MDKALAYA
+259 MNKALAYA

-279 TNRAEVFTRQNRL
+279 TNRAEVFTLQNRL
-292 PQAERALQKALDL
+292 SQAERALQKALYL
-305 QRGQQRDNRTVQTRL
+305 QRGYQRDNRTVQTRL

-340 ALYKTMPHLPLA
+340 ALYQTMPHLPLA
-352 MQANAYEQMADV
+352 MQANAYEQMADI
-364 CFNLGDSLAALRN
+364 CFNIGDSLAALRN

-413 TNLAQTVDIYRLKAE
+413 TNLAQKVDIYRLKAE

-438 PLLVILIV
+438 PLLVVLIV

-480 EREQQEMLRKQ
+480 EREQQ
-491 EEMRRK
+491 
-497 QEEMRRKQEALKRKQ
+497 EMRRKQEALKRKQ

-607 QFSALS
+607 QFSVLS

-652 KLNLPPETNLAQFLE
+652 KLNLPPETNLAQFLD

>member
-1 MNKGYAFI
+1 
-9 SLQLFGLHRLAV
+9 
-21 TLFILLLAI
+21 
-30 TLEAKAST
+30 
-38 PLYEASTP
+38 
-46 FYEAHTSSIDAS
+46 
-58 VSIDASMSMEAS
+58 
-70 RMSIDASSM
+70 MSIDASRM

-86 PVINA
+86 PAINA
-91 KKPVVKTNVSRTKAN
+91 KKPVVKANASRHVVIP
-106 RKAKASSEAL
+106 KAKASSEAL

-122 LSQQGETARSLM
+122 LSERGETARSLM

-176 LVLLQRALSVAKHTG
+176 LVLLQRALSIAKRTA

-229 AADSASIRNNY
+229 AADSMSIRNNY

-247 YERRQYDRALSF
+247 YERGQYDKALAF
-259 MDKALAYA
+259 MDQALAYA

-292 PQAERALQKALDL
+292 SQAERALQKAIDL
-305 QRGQQRDNRTVQTRL
+305 QRGHQRDNRTVQTRL

-340 ALYKTMPHLPLA
+340 ALYQTMPHLPLV
-352 MQANAYEQMADV
+352 MQVNAYEQMADI

-480 EREQQEMLRKQ
+480 EREQQ
-491 EEMRRK
+491 
-497 QEEMRRKQEALKRKQ
+497 EMRRKQEALKRKQ

>member
-1 MNKGYAFI
+1 
-9 SLQLFGLHRLAV
+9 
-21 TLFILLLAI
+21 
-30 TLEAKAST
+30 
-38 PLYEASTP
+38 
-46 FYEAHTSSIDAS
+46 
-58 VSIDASMSMEAS
+58 
-70 RMSIDASSM
+70 MSIDASRM

-86 PVINA
+86 PAINA
-91 KKPVVKTNVSRTKAN
+91 KKPVVKTNASRHAAN
-106 RKAKASSEAL
+106 PKAKASSEAL

-122 LSQQGETARSLM
+122 LSERGETARSLM

-176 LVLLQRALSVAKHTG
+176 LVLLQRALSIAKRTA

-229 AADSASIRNNY
+229 AADSMSIRNNY

-247 YERRQYDRALSF
+247 YERGQYDKALAF
-259 MDKALAYA
+259 MDQALAYA

-292 PQAERALQKALDL
+292 SQAERALQKAIDL
-305 QRGQQRDNRTVQTRL
+305 QRGHQRDNRTVQTRL

-340 ALYKTMPHLPLA
+340 ALYQTMPHLPLA
-352 MQANAYEQMADV
+352 MQVNAYEQMADI

-480 EREQQEMLRKQ
+480 EREQQ
-491 EEMRRK
+491 
-497 QEEMRRKQEALKRKQ
+497 EMRRKQEALKRKQ

>member
-9 SLQLFGLHRLAV
+9 SLQLFGLYRLAV
-21 TLFILLLAI
+21 TLLFLLLAL
-30 TLEAKAST
+30 TPEAKAST
-38 PLYEASTP
+38 SFYEANTSFYEASTS

-58 VSIDASMSMEAS
+58 MSMEAS
-70 RMSIDASSM
+70 GMSIDASRM
-79 FIEEPSK
+79 FIEKPSK
-86 PVINA
+86 PAINA
-91 KKPVVKTNVSRTKAN
+91 KKPVVKTHASRHAAN
-106 RKAKASSEAL
+106 PKAKASSEAL

-122 LSQQGETARSLM
+122 LSERGETARSLM

-176 LVLLQRALSVAKHTG
+176 LVLLQRALSIAKRTA

-229 AADSASIRNNY
+229 AADSMSIRNNY

-247 YERRQYDRALSF
+247 YECGQYDQALAF
-259 MDKALAYA
+259 MDQALDYA

-292 PQAERALQKALDL
+292 SQAERALQKALYL
-305 QRGQQRDNRTVQTRL
+305 QRGHQRDNRTVQTRL

-340 ALYKTMPHLPLA
+340 ALYQTMPHLPLV
-352 MQANAYEQMADV
+352 MQVNAYEQMADI

-438 PLLVILIV
+438 PLLVVLIV

-480 EREQQEMLRKQ
+480 EREQQ
-491 EEMRRK
+491 
-497 QEEMRRKQEALKRKQ
+497 EMRRKQEALKRKQ

>member
-21 TLFILLLAI
+21 TLSLLLLA
-30 TLEAKAST
+30 LAPEAKAST
-38 PLYEASTP
+38 LFYEASTP

-58 VSIDASMSMEAS
+58 MFIDASMS
-70 RMSIDASSM
+70 IDASRM

-86 PVINA
+86 PAINV
-91 KKPVVKTNVSRTKAN
+91 KKPVVKANASRHTAN
-106 RKAKASSEAL
+106 PKAKASSEAL

-122 LSQQGETARSLM
+122 LSERGETARSLM

-176 LVLLQRALSVAKHTG
+176 LVLLQRALSIAKRTA

-206 YYSLREFDQAE
+206 YYSLREFNQAE
-217 DLLQMSLQLSIA
+217 DLLQMSLQLSIS
-229 AADSASIRNNY
+229 AADSMSIRNNY
-240 NNFGLVC
+240 NNFGLVR
-247 YERRQYDRALSF
+247 YERGQYDKALTF

-292 PQAERALQKALDL
+292 SQAERALQKALYL
-305 QRGQQRDNRTVQTRL
+305 QRGHQRDNRTVQTRL

-340 ALYKTMPHLPLA
+340 ALYQTMPHLPLA
-352 MQANAYEQMADV
+352 MQVNAYEQMADI

-438 PLLVILIV
+438 PLLVVLIV

-480 EREQQEMLRKQ
+480 EREQQ
-491 EEMRRK
+491 
-497 QEEMRRKQEALKRKQ
+497 EMRRKQEALKRKQ

-545 FHQHVSASL
+545 FHQRVSTSL
-554 SALREKKLSAAEAD
+554 SALREKKLSATEAD
-568 NELKDLILSLQHFN
+568 NELKGLILSLQHFN

-607 QFSALS
+607 QFSVLS

-652 KLNLPPETNLAQFLE
+652 KLNLPPETNLAQFLD

>member
-21 TLFILLLAI
+21 TLLLLLLALAPKAKAN
-30 TLEAKAST
+30 TSLYEASTSFYEAST

-46 FYEAHTSSIDAS
+46 LYEAHTSSIDAS
-58 VSIDASMSMEAS
+58 
-70 RMSIDASSM
+70 MSIDASRM

-86 PVINA
+86 PAINV
-91 KKPVVKTNVSRTKAN
+91 KKPVVKANASRHTAN
-106 RKAKASSEAL
+106 PKAKASSEAL

-122 LSQQGETARSLM
+122 LSERGETARSLM

-176 LVLLQRALSVAKHTG
+176 LVLLQRALSIAKRTA

-229 AADSASIRNNY
+229 AADSMSIRNNY

-247 YERRQYDRALSF
+247 YERGQYDKALAF
-259 MDKALAYA
+259 MDQALAYA

-292 PQAERALQKALDL
+292 SQAERALQKAIDL
-305 QRGQQRDNRTVQTRL
+305 QRGHQRDNRTVQTRL

-340 ALYKTMPHLPLA
+340 ALYQTMPHLPLA
-352 MQANAYEQMADV
+352 MQVNAYEQMADI

-438 PLLVILIV
+438 PLLVVLIV

-480 EREQQEMLRKQ
+480 EREQQEM
-491 EEMRRK
+491 
-497 QEEMRRKQEALKRKQ
+497 RRKQEALKRKQ
-512 EEMAQR
+512 QEMAQR

-554 SALREKKLSAAEAD
+554 SALREKKLSAAEVD

>member
-1 MNKGYAFI
+1 
-9 SLQLFGLHRLAV
+9 
-21 TLFILLLAI
+21 
-30 TLEAKAST
+30 
-38 PLYEASTP
+38 
-46 FYEAHTSSIDAS
+46 
-58 VSIDASMSMEAS
+58 
-70 RMSIDASSM
+70 MSIDASRM

-86 PVINA
+86 PAINA
-91 KKPVVKTNVSRTKAN
+91 KKPVVKANASRHVVN
-106 RKAKASSEAL
+106 PKAKASSEAL

-122 LSQQGETARSLM
+122 LSERGETARSLM

-176 LVLLQRALSVAKHTG
+176 LVLLQRALSIAKRTA

-229 AADSASIRNNY
+229 AADSMSIRNN

-247 YERRQYDRALSF
+247 YERGQYDKALAF
-259 MDKALAYA
+259 MDQALAYA

-292 PQAERALQKALDL
+292 SQAERALQKAIDL
-305 QRGQQRDNRTVQTRL
+305 QRGHQRDNRTVQTRL

-340 ALYKTMPHLPLA
+340 ALYQTMPHLPLA
-352 MQANAYEQMADV
+352 MQVNAYEQMADI

-438 PLLVILIV
+438 PLLVVLIV

-480 EREQQEMLRKQ
+480 EREQQEM
-491 EEMRRK
+491 RRK

-512 EEMAQR
+512 QEMAQR

-554 SALREKKLSAAEAD
+554 SALREKKLSAAEVD

>member
-1 MNKGYAFI
+1 
-9 SLQLFGLHRLAV
+9 
-21 TLFILLLAI
+21 
-30 TLEAKAST
+30 
-38 PLYEASTP
+38 
-46 FYEAHTSSIDAS
+46 
-58 VSIDASMSMEAS
+58 
-70 RMSIDASSM
+70 MSIDASRM

-86 PVINA
+86 PAINA
-91 KKPVVKTNVSRTKAN
+91 KKPVVKANASRHTAN
-106 RKAKASSEAL
+106 PKAKASSEAL

-122 LSQQGETARSLM
+122 LSERGETARSLM

-153 LLLTRALMRNARNY
+153 LLLTRALMHNARNY

-176 LVLLQRALSVAKHTG
+176 LVLLQRALSIAKRTA

-229 AADSASIRNNY
+229 AADSMSIRNNY

-247 YERRQYDRALSF
+247 YERGQYDKALAF
-259 MDKALAYA
+259 MNKALAYA

-292 PQAERALQKALDL
+292 SQAERALQKALDL
-305 QRGQQRDNRTVQTRL
+305 QRGHMGDNRTVQTRL

-340 ALYKTMPHLPLA
+340 ALYQTMPHLPLA
-352 MQANAYEQMADV
+352 MQANAYEQMADI

-413 TNLAQTVDIYRLKAE
+413 TNLAQKVDIYRLKAE

-438 PLLVILIV
+438 PLLVVLIV

-480 EREQQEMLRKQ
+480 EREQQEM
-491 EEMRRK
+491 
-497 QEEMRRKQEALKRKQ
+497 RRKQEALKRKQ
-512 EEMAQR
+512 QEMAQR

-554 SALREKKLSAAEAD
+554 SALREKKLSADEAD

-652 KLNLPPETNLAQFLE
+652 KLNLPPETNLAQFLD

>member
-1 MNKGYAFI
+1 
-9 SLQLFGLHRLAV
+9 
-21 TLFILLLAI
+21 
-30 TLEAKAST
+30 
-38 PLYEASTP
+38 
-46 FYEAHTSSIDAS
+46 
-58 VSIDASMSMEAS
+58 
-70 RMSIDASSM
+70 MSIDASRM

-86 PVINA
+86 PAINA
-91 KKPVVKTNVSRTKAN
+91 KKPVVKANASRHVVN
-106 RKAKASSEAL
+106 PKAKASSEAL

-122 LSQQGETARSLM
+122 LSERGETARSLM

-176 LVLLQRALSVAKHTG
+176 LVLLQRALSIAKRTA

-217 DLLQMSLQLSIA
+217 DLLQMSLQLSLA
-229 AADSASIRNNY
+229 AADSMSIRNNY

-247 YERRQYDRALSF
+247 YERGQYDKALAF

-292 PQAERALQKALDL
+292 SQAERALQKALDL

-340 ALYKTMPHLPLA
+340 ALYQTMPHLPLA
-352 MQANAYEQMADV
+352 MQANAYEQMADI

-491 EEMRRK
+491 E
-497 QEEMRRKQEALKRKQ
+497 ALKRKQ

-554 SALREKKLSAAEAD
+554 SALREKKLSVAEAD

-667 QFTKDAP
+667 QFTKEAP

>member
-1 MNKGYAFI
+1 
-9 SLQLFGLHRLAV
+9 
-21 TLFILLLAI
+21 
-30 TLEAKAST
+30 
-38 PLYEASTP
+38 
-46 FYEAHTSSIDAS
+46 
-58 VSIDASMSMEAS
+58 
-70 RMSIDASSM
+70 MSIDASRM

-86 PVINA
+86 PAINA
-91 KKPVVKTNVSRTKAN
+91 KKPVVKTHASRHAAN
-106 RKAKASSEAL
+106 PKAKASSEAL

-122 LSQQGETARSLM
+122 LSERGETARSLM
-134 VLNRYIESFAYAKA
+134 VLNRYIESFAYTKA

-176 LVLLQRALSVAKHTG
+176 LVLLQRALSIAKRTA

-229 AADSASIRNNY
+229 AVDSMSIRNNY

-247 YERRQYDRALSF
+247 YERGQYDKALAF

-292 PQAERALQKALDL
+292 SQAERALQKALYL
-305 QRGQQRDNRTVQTRL
+305 QRGHHRDNRTVQTRL

-340 ALYKTMPHLPLA
+340 ALYHTMPHLPLA
-352 MQANAYEQMADV
+352 MQVNAYEQMADI

-480 EREQQEMLRKQ
+480 EREQQEM
-491 EEMRRK
+491 
-497 QEEMRRKQEALKRKQ
+497 RRKQEALKRKQ
-512 EEMAQR
+512 QEMAQR

-652 KLNLPPETNLAQFLE
+652 KLNLPPETNLAQFLD

>member
-1 MNKGYAFI
+1 MD
-9 SLQLFGLHRLAV
+9 
-21 TLFILLLAI
+21 
-30 TLEAKAST
+30 ASRI
-38 PLYEASTP
+38 
-46 FYEAHTSSIDAS
+46 SIDAS
-58 VSIDASMSMEAS
+58 
-70 RMSIDASSM
+70 RM

-86 PVINA
+86 PAINA
-91 KKPVVKTNVSRTKAN
+91 KKPVVKTHASRHTAN
-106 RKAKASSEAL
+106 PKAKASSEAL

-122 LSQQGETARSLM
+122 LSERGETARSLM

-176 LVLLQRALSVAKHTG
+176 LVLLQRALSIAKRTA

-229 AADSASIRNNY
+229 AADSMSIRNNY

-247 YERRQYDRALSF
+247 YERGQYDKALAF
-259 MDKALAYA
+259 MDQALAYA

-292 PQAERALQKALDL
+292 SQAERALQKAIDL
-305 QRGQQRDNRTVQTRL
+305 QRGHQRDNRTVQTRL

-340 ALYKTMPHLPLA
+340 ALYQTMPHLPLV
-352 MQANAYEQMADV
+352 MQVNAYEQMADI

-480 EREQQEMLRKQ
+480 EREQQ
-491 EEMRRK
+491 
-497 QEEMRRKQEALKRKQ
+497 EMRRKQEALKRKQ

>member
-1 MNKGYAFI
+1 
-9 SLQLFGLHRLAV
+9 
-21 TLFILLLAI
+21 
-30 TLEAKAST
+30 
-38 PLYEASTP
+38 
-46 FYEAHTSSIDAS
+46 
-58 VSIDASMSMEAS
+58 
-70 RMSIDASSM
+70 M

-86 PVINA
+86 PAINV
-91 KKPVVKTNVSRTKAN
+91 KKPVVKANASRHTAN
-106 RKAKASSEAL
+106 PKAKASSEAL

-122 LSQQGETARSLM
+122 LSERGETARSLM

-176 LVLLQRALSVAKHTG
+176 LVLLQRALSIAKRTA

-229 AADSASIRNNY
+229 AADSMSIRNNY

-247 YERRQYDRALSF
+247 YERGQYDKALAF
-259 MDKALAYA
+259 MDQALAYA

-292 PQAERALQKALDL
+292 SQAERALQKAIDL
-305 QRGQQRDNRTVQTRL
+305 QRGHQRDNRTVQTRL

-340 ALYKTMPHLPLA
+340 ALYQTMPHLPLA
-352 MQANAYEQMADV
+352 MQVNAYEQMADI

-438 PLLVILIV
+438 PLLVVLIV

-480 EREQQEMLRKQ
+480 D
-491 EEMRRK
+491 RK

-512 EEMAQR
+512 QEMAQR

-554 SALREKKLSAAEAD
+554 SALREKKLSAAEVD

>member
-21 TLFILLLAI
+21 TLSLLLLA
-30 TLEAKAST
+30 LAPEAKAST
-38 PLYEASTP
+38 LFYEANTLFYEASTP
-46 FYEAHTSSIDAS
+46 FYEAHTSSLDAS
-58 VSIDASMSMEAS
+58 
-70 RMSIDASSM
+70 MSIDASRM

-86 PVINA
+86 PAINVR
-91 KKPVVKTNVSRTKAN
+91 KPVVKANASRHTAN
-106 RKAKASSEAL
+106 PKAKASSEAL

-122 LSQQGETARSLM
+122 LSERGETARSLM

-153 LLLTRALMRNARNY
+153 LLLTRALMHNARNY

-176 LVLLQRALSVAKHTG
+176 LVLLQRALSIAKRTA

-206 YYSLREFDQAE
+206 YYSLREFNQAE
-217 DLLQMSLQLSIA
+217 DLLQMSLQLSLA

-247 YERRQYDRALSF
+247 YERGQYDKALAF

-292 PQAERALQKALDL
+292 SQAERALQKALDL
-305 QRGQQRDNRTVQTRL
+305 QRGHMGDNRTVQTRL
-320 NMTFLKA
+320 NMAFLKA
-327 RLGKRTE
+327 RLGKRAE

-352 MQANAYEQMADV
+352 MQANAYEQMADI

-413 TNLAQTVDIYRLKAE
+413 TNLAQKVDIYRLKAE

-438 PLLVILIV
+438 PLLVVLIV

-471 LLIYEQQER
+471 LLIYEHQER
-480 EREQQEMLRKQ
+480 EREQQ
-491 EEMRRK
+491 
-497 QEEMRRKQEALKRKQ
+497 EMRRKQEALKRKQ

-554 SALREKKLSAAEAD
+554 SALREKKLSADEAD

>member
-1 MNKGYAFI
+1 M
-9 SLQLFGLHRLAV
+9 
-21 TLFILLLAI
+21 
-30 TLEAKAST
+30 
-38 PLYEASTP
+38 
-46 FYEAHTSSIDAS
+46 
-58 VSIDASMSMEAS
+58 
-70 RMSIDASSM
+70 
-79 FIEEPSK
+79 
-86 PVINA
+86 
-91 KKPVVKTNVSRTKAN
+91 
-106 RKAKASSEAL
+106 
-116 VKEGER
+116 
-122 LSQQGETARSLM
+122 
-134 VLNRYIESFAYAKA
+134 
-148 SRADS
+148 
-153 LLLTRALMRNARNY
+153 
-167 EDLGNQHQA
+167 
-176 LVLLQRALSVAKHTG
+176 
-191 DKRHLAALYNNIFAI
+191 
-206 YYSLREFDQAE
+206 
-217 DLLQMSLQLSIA
+217 
-229 AADSASIRNNY
+229 
-240 NNFGLVC
+240 
-247 YERRQYDRALSF
+247 
-259 MDKALAYA
+259 
-267 PRADRVGMSLIY
+267 
-279 TNRAEVFTRQNRL
+279 
-292 PQAERALQKALDL
+292 
-305 QRGQQRDNRTVQTRL
+305 
-320 NMTFLKA
+320 
-327 RLGKRTE
+327 
-334 ALTMQH
+334 
-340 ALYKTMPHLPLA
+340 
-352 MQANAYEQMADV
+352 
-364 CFNLGDSLAALRN
+364 
-377 ILRFMPLNDSLQRAD
+377 
-392 NNSQLQ
+392 
-398 QLLVAYDAD
+398 AYDAD

-438 PLLVILIV
+438 PLLVVLIV

-480 EREQQEMLRKQ
+480 EREQQEM
-491 EEMRRK
+491 RRK

-512 EEMAQR
+512 QEMAQR

-554 SALREKKLSAAEAD
+554 SALREKKLSAAEVD